1 MLFQACGTRENA
13 SVTVTY
19 TQIIQSGDWQFGM
32 LPRASIQKAFEQFST
47 ENGYRCFPH
56 PRRVE
61 EITCRGP
68 NDLHLK
74 FLPAINRP
82 EFVATFTWL
91 RSRSHTHE
99 EFMEQ
104 VLALKRQM
112 DSTGMTVSVSTDS
125 A

>member
-1 MLFQACGTRENA
+1 MQACGTRANA

-19 TQIIQSGDWQFGM
+19 TPIVQPEAWQFGM
-32 LPRASIQKAFEQFST
+32 LPRASIQKAFEQFSAA
-47 ENGYRCFPH
+47 NGYRCFPH

-68 NDLHLK
+68 DDLHLK
-74 FLPAINRP
+74 FLPTINRP
-82 EFVATFTWL
+82 EFVATFTWV
-91 RSRSHTHE
+91 RSRGHTHE

-104 VLALKRQM
+104 ILALKKQM
-112 DSTGMTVSVSTDS
+112 ESTGMTVSVSTDN